1 MRIGIDGGSW
11 SNRRGYG
18 RFLREM
24 AKALSAAPI
33 DHQYVL
39 FLDRAGQDQFT
50 HLNRF
55 ETRVVPLSQ
64 SISEAASN
72 AGNRSLLDLARMGR
86 AVARERFDVFF
97 FPTVYSYFP
106 LWNGTPSLVGIHD
119 TIADRNPQFAF
130 AGKRQELFW
139 KAKVRLAIRSATLV
153 MTVSEYSCECLENFY
168 HVPRAKI
175 RIVSEAAS
183 PQFHASAD
191 RSQRERFVLY
201 VGGIS
206 PNKNLSTLIQAFA
219 LTQARSSGWRL
230 LLAGD
235 YVSDRFQGC
244 YDELAGLIEQK
255 GLGDSIE
262 FTGYVPEDQLAKL
275 YQNAGLFVLP
285 SFDEGFG
292 LPVLEAMACGT
303 PVIASAGHA
312 LAEVMGDAGICV
324 PASNP
329 GALAFEIDRVVAD
342 PELQKRMSA
351 DGLRRASL
359 FTWSQAALDLLQ
371 ALGEARGLHCRR
383 SP

>member
-18 RFLREM
+18 RFLREI
-24 AKALSAAPI
+24 ARALSEAPF
-33 DHQYVL
+33 DHDYIL
-39 FLDRAGQDQFT
+39 FLDQAGRDQFT

-64 SISEAASN
+64 SISQAASN
-72 AGNRSLLDLARMGR
+72 AGNRSLSDLARMGR
-86 AVARERFDVFF
+86 AVARERLDVFF

-106 LWNGTPSLVGIHD
+106 LWNRTPSLVGIHD
-119 TIADRNPQFAF
+119 TIADRNPLFAF

-139 KAKVRLAIRSATLV
+139 KAKVRLAIRNATLV
-153 MTVSEYSCECLENFY
+153 MTVSQYSRKCLESFH

-183 PQFHASAD
+183 RQFHAPAD
-191 RSQRERFVLY
+191 QNKRERFVLY

-206 PNKNLSTLIQAFA
+206 PNKNLATLIEAFA
-219 LTQARSSGWRL
+219 MTEARGSGWRL

-244 YDELAGLIEQK
+244 YAQLAGLIEEK
-255 GLGDSIE
+255 ALGPSVE
-262 FTGYVPEDQLAKL
+262 FTGYVPEDQLLKI
-275 YQNAGLFVLP
+275 YQSASLFVLP

-312 LAEVMGDAGICV
+312 VAEVIGDAGICV
-324 PASNP
+324 PPSDP
-329 GALAFEIDRVVAD
+329 SALAFEIDRVVAD
-342 PELQKRMSA
+342 PDLQKRMSA

-359 FTWSQAALDLLQ
+359 FTWSQAALDLMQ
-371 ALGEARGLHCRR
+371 ALEDTQGARCQK

>member
-24 AKALSAAPI
+24 AKALSACSI

-39 FLDRAGQDQFT
+39 FLDRAGQDRFT
-50 HLNRF
+50 PLPRF

-64 SISEAASN
+64 SIGEAASN

-86 AVARERFDVFF
+86 AVAKESFDVFF

-106 LWNGTPSLVGIHD
+106 LWNRTPSFIGIHD
-119 TIADRNPQFAF
+119 TIADRNPSFAF

-139 KAKVRLAIRSATLV
+139 KAKVQLAIRTATLV
-153 MTVSEYSCECLENFY
+153 MTVSEYSRNCLETFY
-168 HVPRAKI
+168 HIPRTKI

-183 PQFHASAD
+183 PQFHAPVD
-191 RSQRERFVLY
+191 HHHRERFVLY

-206 PNKNLSTLIQAFA
+206 PNKNLATLIRAFA
-219 LTQARSSGWRL
+219 LTEARRFGWRL
-230 LLAGD
+230 LLVGD

-244 YDELAGLIEQK
+244 YDELVGLIQGS

-262 FTGYVPEDQLAKL
+262 FTGYVSEDQLVKF

-292 LPVLEAMACGT
+292 LPILEAMACGT

-324 PASNP
+324 PASDP
-329 GALAFEIDRVVAD
+329 GALAVEIDRVVAD

-359 FTWSQAALDLLQ
+359 FTWDQAALDLLQ
-371 ALGEARGLHCRR
+371 ALEEARGLRCRR